1 MMSLMSPRSAA
12 SSVVALAMLASAAL
26 SGIGLATP
34 AQAATTKSYTFEQL
48 VDTVPVTPPLYVGY
62 RGPTQFIPAAT
73 ALKRDA
79 KGCNLRQRMIIS
91 LAQVKPKIGA
101 RCKMTGGT
109 WVTALGA
116 TVKTA
121 RGLNVAPTMSYK
133 QAWGQGA
140 YAWTPAQRLAWATNT
155 TTAPTRTRVKGV
167 TPLQVTQKLYTAQEL
182 AALSVVTMS
191 AAEESDRLRE
201 LIAFCGRDVGCLIYV
216 SSAWRTLTAFGQSD
230 LQTGVDACNGVVAR
244 LTNVAAWGLSMSPE
258 EIADLKSRTDRCA
271 SNTFYT
277 VEDFAAL
284 NGISA
289 AVQPAV
295 VPQGASEGSA
305 AGGGLTLPFT
315 GYAAPVTDPVKSS
328 LFGLTA
334 PVDWVSPE
342 VQTGSLRLWDVGVS
356 WKEIETAKGVYD
368 WSKLNATVQRA
379 SALGAGVLYV
389 LGNTPAWASGG
400 KGDSAPP
407 SNLDDAADFLK
418 AICTKYGGAI
428 GSYEVWNEGNIS
440 RYWSGT
446 QQQLADLTEKAN
458 AALKG
463 CSGSVQVVAA
473 STGVRASGTFANQYT
488 QYLLALKE
496 KNWPIDAFS
505 VHAYPLPNGT
515 PMTRIDLV
523 AQFKTMLAVNG
534 APADREILDTELN
547 YGLAS
552 SSEGRVP
559 LSDAT
564 TAAYI
569 SQSFIQSVQ
578 YGIDSTYWYLW
589 SGSDYDLLGG
599 QLNPGTPAAKQGWR
613 TTYSWLVGSRMQRC
627 GTAGP
632 SGSVQ
637 VCQLAGADG
646 KNYSLLWTTTA
657 TAKVDATGLGSTLC
671 RLDGSCAA
679 VGSATSVDVTESPI
693 RIGG

>member
-1 MMSLMSPRSAA
+1 MMWPMSYRRAA
-12 SSVVALAMLASAAL
+12 SSVVALAMLASASL
-26 SGIGLATP
+26 FSVGLAAP
-34 AQAATTKSYTFEQL
+34 AKAATTSYTFDQL
-48 VDTVPVTPPLYVGY
+48 VASVPVTPPLYVGY

-73 ALKRDA
+73 ALKKDA

-91 LAQVKPKIGA
+91 LAQVTPKVGA

-109 WVTALGA
+109 WVTALGT

-121 RGLNVAPTMSYK
+121 KGLNIAPTMGYK

-155 TTAPTRTRVKGV
+155 STAPTKTRAKGV

-191 AAEESDRLRE
+191 ASEESDRLRA
-201 LIAFCGRDVGCLIYV
+201 LIAYCARDIGCLIYV
-216 SSAWRTLTAFGQSD
+216 SSAWRTLAVFGQSD
-230 LQTGVDACNGVVAR
+230 LQAGVDACNGVVAR
-244 LTNVAAWGLSMSPE
+244 LTNVAAWGLSMSPD
-258 EIADLKSRTDRCA
+258 EIADLKLRTDRCA
-271 SNTFYT
+271 SNTLYT

-284 NGISA
+284 NGIA
-289 AVQPAV
+289 AVVQPAV
-295 VPQGASEGSA
+295 VPAGASEGSA

-315 GYAAPVTDPVKSS
+315 GYAAPVTDPVRSS

-334 PVDWVSPE
+334 PVDWVSPQ
-342 VQTGSLRLWDVGVS
+342 VPTGSLRLWDVGVS
-356 WKEIETAKGVYD
+356 WKEIETSKGVYD
-368 WSKLNATVQRA
+368 WSKLSATVQRA
-379 SALGAGVLYV
+379 SGLGAGVLYV
-389 LGNTPAWASGG
+389 LGNTPAWANGG

-407 SNLDDAADFLK
+407 TNLDDAADFLK
-418 AICTKYGGAI
+418 AMCTKYGGAI

-446 QQQLADLTEKAN
+446 QQELADLTEKAN
-458 AALKG
+458 AAIKG
-463 CSGSVQVVAA
+463 CSGSAQVVAA
-473 STGVRASGTFANQYT
+473 STGVRATGTFANQYT
-488 QYLLALKE
+488 QYLSALKA
-496 KNWPIDAFS
+496 KGWPVDAFS
-505 VHAYPLPNGT
+505 VHSYPLPNGT
-515 PMTRIDLV
+515 PTTRLDLV

-559 LSDAT
+559 LTDEK

-599 QLNPGTPAAKQGWR
+599 QLNPGTPVAKRGWS

-637 VCQLAGADG
+637 VCQLTGADG
-646 KNYSLLWTTTA
+646 KNYSLLWSTGA
-657 TAKVDATGLGSTLC
+657 AAKVDATGLGSTLC
-671 RLDGSCAA
+671 RLDGGCAA
-679 VGSATSVDVTESPI
+679 VGSPTSVDVTESPI

>member
-1 MMSLMSPRSAA
+1 MSL
-12 SSVVALAMLASAAL
+12 
-26 SGIGLATP
+26 GLATP
-34 AQAATTKSYTFEQL
+34 AQAATASYTFGQL

-73 ALKRDA
+73 ALKKDA

-109 WVTALGA
+109 WVTTLGA
-116 TVKTA
+116 TQKTA
-121 RGLNVAPTMSYK
+121 KGLNIAPIMSYK
-133 QAWGQGA
+133 EAWGQGA

-155 TTAPTRTRVKGV
+155 TTTPVKTRARGV

-182 AALSVVTMS
+182 TALSLVTS
-191 AAEESDRLRE
+191 DASDESQALNEWIRY
-201 LIAFCGRDVGCLIYV
+201 CNRDVGCLLRVASVWQYAETIG
-216 SSAWRTLTAFGQSD
+216 AFH
-230 LQTGVDACNGVVAR
+230 LKPGVEACNGVVAR
-244 LTNVAAWGLSMSPE
+244 LTNVAAWGLSLSPE
-258 EIADLKSRTDRCA
+258 EIADIKMRADRCE
-271 SNTFYT
+271 SNILYT
-277 VEDFAAL
+277 VEDFAKQNA
-284 NGISA
+284 IVA
-289 AVQPAV
+289 AVQPSV
-295 VPQGASEGSA
+295 VPESASAGSG
-305 AGGGLTLPFT
+305 AGGGVILPFT
-315 GYAAPVTDPVKSS
+315 GYAAPVTDPVRAS

-356 WKEIETAKGVYD
+356 WKEIETSKGVYD
-368 WSKLNATVQRA
+368 WSKLSATVQRA

-407 SNLDDAADFLK
+407 SNLDDAAEFLK

-496 KNWPIDAFS
+496 KNWPVDAFS
-505 VHAYPLPNGT
+505 VHAYPLPSGT
-515 PMTRIDLV
+515 PATRVDLV

-637 VCQLAGADG
+637 VCQVTGADG
-646 KNYSLLWTTTA
+646 QNYSLLWTTTSA

>member
-1 MMSLMSPRSAA
+1 MKLVRITSP
-12 SSVVALAMLASAAL
+12 VLALAMIASASVL
-26 SGIGLATP
+26 SVGAAAP
-34 AQAATTKSYTFEQL
+34 AEAATTSYSFDQL
-48 VDTVPVTPPLYVGY
+48 VASIPAAPPLYVGY
-62 RGPTQFIPAAT
+62 RGPTQFIPTAT
-73 ALKRDA
+73 ALKKDA

-91 LAQVKPKIGA
+91 LAQVKPTVGA

-116 TVKTA
+116 TQKTA
-121 RGLNVAPTMSYK
+121 RGLNIAPIMSYK
-133 QAWGQGA
+133 EAWGQGA

-155 TTAPTRTRVKGV
+155 SATPVKTRAKGV
-167 TPLQVTQKLYTAQEL
+167 TQLQVTQKLYTYKEL
-182 AALSVVTMS
+182 VALSLITS
-191 AAEESDRLRE
+191 DASDESQALNEWIRY
-201 LIAFCGRDVGCLIYV
+201 CNRDVGCLLRVASVWQYAETIG
-216 SSAWRTLTAFGQSD
+216 AFN
-230 LQTGVDACNGVVAR
+230 LKAGVEACNGVVAR
-244 LTNVAAWGLSMSPE
+244 LTNVAAWGLSLSPE
-258 EIADLKSRTDRCA
+258 EIADIKSRADRCE
-271 SNTFYT
+271 SNISYT
-277 VEDFAAL
+277 VEDFAKQQ
-284 NGISA
+284 GIIA

-295 VPQGASEGSA
+295 VPESASAGSG

-315 GYAAPVTDPVKSS
+315 GYAAPVTDPVRGS

-334 PVDWVSPE
+334 PVDWVSPQ
-342 VQTGSLRLWDVGVS
+342 VPTGSLRLWDVGVS
-356 WKEIETAKGVYD
+356 WKEIETSKGVYD
-368 WSKLNATVQRA
+368 WSKLSATVARA

-389 LGNTPAWASGG
+389 LGNTPAWANGG

-418 AICTKYGGAI
+418 AMCTKYGGAI

-446 QQQLADLTEKAN
+446 QEQLADLTEKAN
-458 AALKG
+458 AAIKG
-463 CSGSVQVVAA
+463 CSPSASVVAA

-488 QYLLALKE
+488 QYLTALKA
-496 KNWPIDAFS
+496 KGWPVDAFS
-505 VHAYPLPNGT
+505 VHSYPLPNGT
-515 PMTRIDLV
+515 PKDRLDLV

-559 LSDAT
+559 LSDST

-569 SQSFIQSVQ
+569 AQSFIQSVQ

-589 SGSDYDLLGG
+589 TGSDYDLLGG
-599 QLNPGTPAAKQGWR
+599 QLNPGTPAAKQGWS

-627 GTAGP
+627 GTAGAA
-632 SGSVQ
+632 GVVQ
-637 VCQLAGADG
+637 VCQLTGADG
-646 KNYSLLWTTTA
+646 RNYSLLWSTGA
-657 TAKVDATGLGSTLC
+657 AAKVDASGLGPTLC
-671 RLDGSCAA
+671 RLDGGCAA
-679 VGSATSVDVTESPI
+679 LTTPTSVDVTESPI

>member
-1 MMSLMSPRSAA
+1 
-12 SSVVALAMLASAAL
+12 
-26 SGIGLATP
+26 
-34 AQAATTKSYTFEQL
+34 
-48 VDTVPVTPPLYVGY
+48 
-62 RGPTQFIPAAT
+62 
-73 ALKRDA
+73 
-79 KGCNLRQRMIIS
+79 
-91 LAQVKPKIGA
+91 
-101 RCKMTGGT
+101 
-109 WVTALGA
+109 
-116 TVKTA
+116 
-121 RGLNVAPTMSYK
+121 
-133 QAWGQGA
+133 
-140 YAWTPAQRLAWATNT
+140 
-155 TTAPTRTRVKGV
+155 
-167 TPLQVTQKLYTAQEL
+167 
-182 AALSVVTMS
+182 MS

-271 SNTFYT
+271 SNTLYT

-295 VPQGASEGSA
+295 VPESASAGSG

-342 VQTGSLRLWDVGVS
+342 VLTGSLRLWDVGVS
-356 WKEIETAKGVYD
+356 WKEIETSKGVYD
-368 WSKLNATVQRA
+368 WSKLSATVARA

-389 LGNTPAWASGG
+389 LGNTPAWANGG

-407 SNLDDAADFLK
+407 ASLDDAADFLK
-418 AICTKYGGAI
+418 AVCTKYGGAI

-446 QQQLADLTEKAN
+446 QEQLADLTAKAH
-458 AALKG
+458 AAIKG
-463 CSGSVQVVAA
+463 CSSSASVVAA

-488 QYLLALKE
+488 QYLTALKA
-496 KNWPIDAFS
+496 KGWPVDAFS
-505 VHAYPLPNGT
+505 VHSYPLPSGT
-515 PMTRIDLV
+515 PKDRLDLV

-534 APADREILDTELN
+534 APADRAVLDTELN

-552 SSEGRVP
+552 SSEGRLP

-599 QLNPGTPAAKQGWR
+599 QLNPGTPAAKQGWS

-627 GTAGP
+627 GTAGAA
-632 SGSVQ
+632 GVVQ
-637 VCQLAGADG
+637 VCQLTGADG
-646 KNYSLLWTTTA
+646 RNYSLLWSTGA
-657 TAKVDATGLGSTLC
+657 AAKVDATGLGSTLC
-671 RLDGSCAA
+671 RLDGACAA
-679 VGSATSVDVTESPI
+679 IGTPTSVDITESPI